1 MTTFIC
7 LQRSNYIK
15 LFHWKKTITLF
26 SVPFGYSSLL
36 VAKDKKA
43 DMLINHILSI
53 RTIGQY
59 FTQMSAEQFLPIKNL
74 QINLNFW

>member
-1 MTTFIC
+1 MY

-15 LFHWKKTITLF
+15 FFHWKKTITLF
-26 SVPFGYSSLL
+26 SAPFVYSSLS

-43 DMLINHILSI
+43 GMLINHILSI
-53 RTIGQY
+53 STIGQY

-74 QINLNFW
+74 QINLNSW